1 MTISTTLDGAAVTA
15 LNTVVPATIVCSLH
29 ERTTQSVVVTVPA
42 NFEARPVGDVWG
54 SMVATLGIVG
64 DTPIAYEIRQTAK
77 LAQGSSPSVAAH
89 IVYGDLQ
96 AVADATAPT
105 QVTGLSA
112 IVSGANINTAWSA
125 STDSYGVTGY
135 KVERATNAGFT
146 TGLTTLVASTAL
158 LAYTD
163 TTPVVTTP
171 YWYRVTAFDA
181 AGNYATPSAAAT
193 ATVPDSA
200 APGQVLGLQ
209 ALPGDTLANLTWT
222 APTDNVGVTLYDIE
236 GAAASDFVGAVA
248 TTSATN
254 SKSVTGLTNGLI
266 RYFRVRARDAAGNIG
281 SWSATASCTPAVGNT
296 APNAFTPT
304 VSAITATGA
313 TVTFATTDPEANP
326 LTFKVAITASATPP
340 ADWSGYTVRTSPY
353 AATGMAS
360 LTAFYAHVQASDGTL
375 TRVGTSAQ
383 FTTAAAIDPL
393 NYVFDFTAGLSL
405 AQTSLVPLT
414 VGTGTTTT
422 TLNANVLT
430 CKGAGAGNQ
439 AGFVDPTPIN
449 IATAN
454 NARWTNKFNPQLWD
468 ATTYATALHVLQAV
482 ARPSAIEL
490 SSAANPK
497 FDIGVSQVWTT
508 PGSLH
513 AYYFDTGGFL
523 VGWNANGT
531 WTTGGVEKTTPVVS
545 GTHYFAVIESEY
557 NAGSPRWRIIV
568 QDAAGTAIA
577 GFTTTWVPWA
587 SVRNTASNPYWV
599 HGGALYADAAGAPDT
614 RYPIIKR
621 ESY

>member
-105 QVTGLSA
+105 QVTGLTA

-200 APGQVLGLQ
+200 APGQVTGLT
-209 ALPGDTLANLTWT
+209 ATAGDTTAALAWT
-222 APTDNVGVTLYDIE
+222 APTDNVGVILYDIE

-254 SKSVTGLTNGLI
+254 SKSVTGLTNSVI

-281 SWSATASCTPAVGNT
+281 TWSATASCTPAVGNT
-296 APNAFTPT
+296 APNAFVPT
-304 VSAITATGA
+304 VSAPTATGA

-326 LTFKVAITASATPP
+326 LTYKVAITASATPP
-340 ADWSGYTVRTSPY
+340 ADWSGYTTRTSPY
-353 AATGMAS
+353 ASTGLAS
-360 LTAFYAHVQASDGTL
+360 LAAFYAHVQASDGTL

-383 FTTAAAIDPL
+383 FTTLASGVIYDLNFAAMANGASIAPLQTSGNASLASVVAGELKVITAVAAETSIVYDPTPLNMAVSERISVKARVASNTGSLYLLKLWRGSSVPAAGVSTTIDLNNSVGAKSDAPTLSSAVWSSTDILHFTFLSNTSDAWAAIDTVS
-393 NYVFDFTAGLSL
+393 NQTTVAGTFYTWIFEHTPTQFRIIF
-405 AQTSLVPLT
+405 ADA
-414 VGTGTTTT
+414 TGTPIRTSPWKNLSEIYPATG
-422 TLNANVLT
+422 ANWYWWMGDQYTDGYFGDMRVL
-430 CKGAGAGNQ
+430 
-439 AGFVDPTPIN
+439 
-449 IATAN
+449 
-454 NARWTNKFNPQLWD
+454 
-468 ATTYATALHVLQAV
+468 
-482 ARPSAIEL
+482 S
-490 SSAANPK
+490 
-497 FDIGVSQVWTT
+497 
-508 PGSLH
+508 
-513 AYYFDTGGFL
+513 
-523 VGWNANGT
+523 
-531 WTTGGVEKTTPVVS
+531 
-545 GTHYFAVIESEY
+545 
-557 NAGSPRWRIIV
+557 
-568 QDAAGTAIA
+568 
-577 GFTTTWVPWA
+577 
-587 SVRNTASNPYWV
+587 
-599 HGGALYADAAGAPDT
+599 
-614 RYPIIKR
+614 IKR
-621 ESY
+621 EVI